1 MDYAVQITTAHTV
14 YTAAA
19 PMRTVVKLS
28 RGRLTGGWIYFPS
41 GPAGLLH
48 LKLLR
53 VTHQF
58 APFDPQQD
66 YSLDD
71 VIAPLSL
78 GFDLDQPPFQV
89 TIATWN
95 DSTTYD
101 HTLTI
106 SLTLDPYFGK
116 PLKRTFLTSLFR
128 NSIFNPK
135 PEKPEPPGQPKGPA
149 APSAR

>member
-1 MDYAVQITTAHTV
+1 MDYSFQITTAHTV

-48 LKLLR
+48 LTVLR
-53 VTHQF
+53 ATHQL

-66 YSLDD
+66 YSLDN

-78 GFDLDQPPFQV
+78 GFDLDQPPYQV
-89 TIATWN
+89 TVLTWN
-95 DSTTYD
+95 ESTVYE
-101 HTLTI
+101 HTLTV
-106 SLTLDPYFGK
+106 SLTLDPYFGI
-116 PLKRTFLTSLFR
+116 PPKRSFLTNLFTK
-128 NSIFNPK
+128 K
-135 PEKPEPPGQPKGPA
+135 PTI
-149 APSAR
+149 